1 MALCSGWQEAGGS
14 PQSLGR
20 GQSLEPGRLNKK
32 VKKDEEA
39 PVWKPA
45 QLRFRVKDDV
55 LLCDNDECL

>member
-1 MALCSGWQEAGGS
+1 M
-14 PQSLGR
+14 
-20 GQSLEPGRLNKK
+20 

-55 LLCDNDECL
+55 RLCDNDECL